1 MEKSQKEKIVVELKE
16 LMSTASSCIAMDFGG
31 VSMSTFVPFRK
42 ECATSN
48 ARLVVV
54 KNTLARI
61 AVKGSQ
67 YEVVEPLL
75 NGMTALLFTL
85 DDDQVVGAKL
95 VKKYADLDEHI
106 KVKGG
111 AIDGQFLSVE
121 GVQQLALLPSKGEL
135 QSKLLATMLAVP
147 QNFVRLLNAVPQN
160 FVQLLSAYRDKVEG
174 NA

>member
-1 MEKSQKEKIVVELKE
+1 MEKSQKEKVVAELKE
-16 LMSTASSCIAMDFGG
+16 LMTTASSCVAMDFGG
-31 VSMSTFVPFRK
+31 VPMTTFVPFRK

-61 AVKGSQ
+61 ALRDTE
-67 YEVVEPLL
+67 YEVMDPMLS
-75 NGMTALLFTL
+75 GMTALLFTM
-85 DDDQVVGAKL
+85 DNDQVVGAKL

-111 AIDGQFLSVE
+111 ALDGTLLDVAGVMQLSE
-121 GVQQLALLPSKGEL
+121 LPSKEEL

-160 FVQLLSAYRDKVEG
+160 FVQLLGAYRDKVEQQ
-174 NA
+174 

>member
-1 MEKSQKEKIVVELKE
+1 MEKSQKEQVVAELKE
-16 LMSTASSCIAMDFGG
+16 LMTAASSCVAMDFGG
-31 VSMSTFVPFRK
+31 VPMSTFVPFRK

-61 AVKGSQ
+61 ALKDTE
-67 YEVVEPLL
+67 YEVMDSMLA
-75 NGMTALLFTL
+75 GMTALLFTM
-85 DDDQVVGAKL
+85 DNDQVVGAKL

-106 KVKGG
+106 TVKGG
-111 AIDGQFLSVE
+111 AIDGTLLDVAGVMQLSE
-121 GVQQLALLPSKGEL
+121 LPSKEEL

-160 FVQLLSAYRDKVEG
+160 FVQLLGAYRDKVEQQ
-174 NA
+174 